1 MGRKKTKQKVS
12 KSSKDV
18 KSNNSKVTKVSI
30 ALIFV
35 AIGAAVWTNTF
46 TSTSNTSTNDDLIVH
61 FVSNG
66 ASSNEY
72 LETSNSHVLKCS
84 TPMLD
89 VFDFNKYHYYM
100 PNGKRISVASDVC
113 TSSTSTT
120 TTLHVTRVPKS
131 QHYVWPA
138 PQIGHFT
145 NVSLRDGTN
154 VRTHHSTST
163 SHTKTQNT
171 HRYNWKSWLHH
182 HEYSTSTTF

>member
-1 MGRKKTKQKVS
+1 MGRKKTKQKAS
-12 KSSKDV
+12 KASKDV
-18 KSNNSKVTKVSI
+18 KSNNSNVTKVSI
-30 ALIFV
+30 LFIFV

-46 TSTSNTSTNDDLIVH
+46 TSTSNTSKDDSLIVH

-113 TSSTSTT
+113 TTSTT

-154 VRTHHSTST
+154 VR
-163 SHTKTQNT
+163 SHQPTPHTQTLKHKTQT